1 MWVEVCRG
9 VGKCVEMCE
18 EVKKGVW
25 KKLGCGGRL
34 EKMWVELC
42 RGVEGDE
49 ER

>member
-1 MWVEVCRG
+1 MRGSKERFVEV
-9 VGKCVEMCE
+9 VGL
-18 EVKKGVW
+18 W
-25 KKLGCGGRL
+25 GRL